1 MKLPNTTVKKGS
13 LEMLQGM
20 LKDKRKQVYGVF
32 YTNDF
37 FSKRYLARN
46 HVLAEEVNVE
56 EKTVKLKIATR
67 VEHAGLWEL
76 ENTLDALVRYEAGD
90 IPGYDYT
97 DENATIPSVAEPISV
112 IKHLYSIDLVL
123 VMKEPSITYQSFS
136 IAGVKFLMI
145 NILHVMEDDGDEFE
159 QKVSLLFSEAG
170 KMSVFSH
177 LYNKEFKPED
187 IHMLLSLIMDKN
199 ITGKAILSVRS
210 HHKSGLTISISP
222 DEDLISTWVTANDSY
237 VFGTGLGYINVP
249 YNSIDTYTLTLNPG
263 VLVGHQLELENEEHT
278 LHILLEN

>member
-1 MKLPNTTVKKGS
+1 MRLPNVKSKKGS

-37 FSKRYLARN
+37 FSQRYVARN
-46 HVLAEEVNVE
+46 HVLADEVNIE

-76 ENTLDALVRYEAGD
+76 ENTLDTLVRYEAGD

-97 DENATIPSVAEPISV
+97 EENATIPTVPEPISV
-112 IKHLYSIDLVL
+112 TKHLYSIDLVL
-123 VMKEPSITYQSFS
+123 IMKEPSITYQSFS

-145 NILHVMEDDGDEFE
+145 NILHVIEDDGDEFE

-170 KMSVFSH
+170 KLSVFSH
-177 LYNKEFKPED
+177 LYNKELTPED
-187 IHMLLSLIMDKN
+187 IHMLLHLIMDKN
-199 ITGKAILSVRS
+199 ITGKEILAVRIQ
-210 HHKSGLTISISP
+210 HKSGTKSVLVP
-222 DEDLISTWVTANDSY
+222 ADELISTWIAAKDSY
-237 VFGTGLGYINVP
+237 VFSAGLSYIDIP
-249 YNSIDTYTLTLNPG
+249 YDSINTYTFTMQPNTIA
-263 VLVGHQLELENEEHT
+263 GHQLELENEEHT
-278 LHILLEN
+278 LHILMEN

>member
-1 MKLPNTTVKKGS
+1 MRLPNTTVKKGS

-37 FSKRYLARN
+37 FSQRYLARN
-46 HVLAEEVNVE
+46 HVLADEVNIE

-76 ENTLDALVRYEAGD
+76 ENTLDTLVRYEAGD

-97 DENATIPSVAEPISV
+97 DENATIPTVPEPISV
-112 IKHLYSIDLVL
+112 VKHLYSIDLVL
-123 VMKEPSITYQSFS
+123 IMKEPSITYQSFS
-136 IAGVKFLMI
+136 IAGVKFLIVTI
-145 NILHVMEDDGDEFE
+145 NHVMEDEDDTFE
-159 QKVSLLFSEAG
+159 QQVSLLFSESG
-170 KMSVFSH
+170 KMSAFSH
-177 LYNKEFKPED
+177 LYNKEFTTED
-187 IHMLLSLIMDKN
+187 IHMLLHLIMDKN
-199 ITGKAILSVRS
+199 ITGKAVLSVRS
-210 HHKSGLTISISP
+210 HHKSGLTTSISP
-222 DEDLISTWVTANDSY
+222 DEDLISTWITAKDAY
-237 VFGTGLGYINVP
+237 VFGAGLSYINIP
-249 YNSIDTYTLTLNPG
+249 YESIDTYTLTMNPG

>member
-1 MKLPNTTVKKGS
+1 MRLPNVKSKKGS

-37 FSKRYLARN
+37 FSQRYVARN
-46 HVLAEEVNVE
+46 HVLADEVNIE

-76 ENTLDALVRYEAGD
+76 ENTLDTLVRYEAGD

-97 DENATIPSVAEPISV
+97 EENATIPTVPEPISV
-112 IKHLYSIDLVL
+112 TKHLYSIDLVL
-123 VMKEPSITYQSFS
+123 IMKEPSITYQSFS

-145 NILHVMEDDGDEFE
+145 NILHVIEDDGDEFE

-170 KMSVFSH
+170 KLSVFSH
-177 LYNKEFKPED
+177 LYNKELTPED
-187 IHMLLSLIMDKN
+187 IHMLLHLIMDKN
-199 ITGKAILSVRS
+199 ITGKEILGVRIQ
-210 HHKSGLTISISP
+210 HKSGTKSVLVP
-222 DEDLISTWVTANDSY
+222 ADELISTWIAAKDSY
-237 VFGTGLGYINVP
+237 VFSAGLSYIDIP
-249 YNSIDTYTLTLNPG
+249 YDSINTYTFTMQPNTIA
-263 VLVGHQLELENEEHT
+263 GHQLELENEEHT
-278 LHILLEN
+278 LHILMEN